1 MVMVTSQFPS
11 ILPEDDSVPSDVVK
25 ARKSARKQ
33 GLARTQRHIFLCIDT
48 GEEGCASKKQMKKSW
63 RYLRDRLK
71 ELKLAKA
78 GVARRSGCTCFG
90 LCKAGPVAVVYPDNV
105 WYGKCTPEA
114 LERIIQEH
122 LIEGRI
128 VGDLAIDAPACHTTP
143 ESVKGVVEVGVA

>member
-1 MVMVTSQFPS
+1 M
-11 ILPEDDSVPSDVVK
+11 PSDVAK
-25 ARKSARKQ
+25 ARRSARKQ

-63 RYLRDRLK
+63 KFLRDRLK

-90 LCKAGPVAVVYPDNV
+90 LCKAGPIAVVYPDNV
-105 WYGKCTPEA
+105 WYGKCTPDA

-122 LIEGRI
+122 LVEGRI
-128 VGDLAIDAPACHTTP
+128 VEDLAIDAPPCRTTAEP
-143 ESVKGVVEVGVA
+143 VKQVVKVGT